1 MECVDIFVTKS
12 LVETKDGKRM
22 VGTPKTQAGVRHVS
36 IYGKDAVTIADFI
49 KDKSGK
55 DLLWTNRYGTGHMPL
70 TTIQD
75 PWEKARAAAGRPDL
89 PFHAL
94 RHYHGTRFAQTG
106 ATLKETMDRLGH
118 IDVKAAMRYQH
129 AGSRAEELARKA
141 ARN

>member
-1 MECVDIFVTKS
+1 
-12 LVETKDGKRM
+12 M